1 MKNSPSFRKRII
13 KKLISR
19 YRLVI
24 LNEENYEEQFFFRL
38 TILNLLIISTF
49 LLSFLVTSTLLIVS
63 YTSLK
68 EFIPGYAS
76 NLMRKQAILNA
87 SKLDSLTI
95 SYNQSLDQLN
105 SIKRVLTG
113 DIRFEE
119 FKEREFKLDS
129 ENIEVKLNSKKI
141 MDDSLLR
148 IAIDNEDKY
157 NFSTNLNS
165 DESFLFFSPVL
176 GDISQK
182 FDPSKNHFAVDVVAK
197 ENEPVKSVADGVVIF
212 SEWSSDTGYVIIL
225 EHKQGYLSVYK
236 HNESLNITQ
245 GDIVRAGDI
254 IGTVGNTG
262 EYSTG
267 YHLHFELWNDG
278 YPLDP
283 VDFIN
288 FSP

>member
-1 MKNSPSFRKRII
+1 MKKKPNFRKRIT
-13 KKLISR
+13 KKLLSR

-38 TILNLLIISTF
+38 SILNLVIISTF
-49 LLSFLVTSTLLIVS
+49 LFSFLITSVLLIVS
-63 YTSLK
+63 FTSLK

-76 NLMRKQAILNA
+76 NLMRKQAVLNA
-87 SKLDSLTI
+87 SKLDSLTV
-95 SYNQSLDQLN
+95 SYNQSLNQLN

-113 DIRFEE
+113 DIEFEE
-119 FKEREFKLDS
+119 FREREFKLDT

-141 MDDSLLR
+141 KGDSLLR
-148 IAIDNEDKY
+148 SKVEQEDKY
-157 NFSTNLNS
+157 NFSINVNA
-165 DESFLFFSPVL
+165 DESFLFFPPVS
-176 GDISQK
+176 GYISQK
-182 FDPSKNHFAVDVVAK
+182 FDPSKKHFAIDIVAK
-197 ENEPVKSVADGVVIF
+197 ENEPVKSVADGAVIF

-225 EHKQGYLSVYK
+225 EHEQGYLSVYK
-236 HNESLNITQ
+236 HNESLNYVQ
-245 GDIVRAGDI
+245 GDMVKAGDI
-254 IGTVGNTG
+254 IGTIGNTG

-283 VDFIN
+283 QDFIN